1 MRISE
6 SRIRQI
12 IREEAR
18 RTLREADDG
27 VEAGV
32 DKDKVLETFRK
43 LGVRSMPFDRIRMIV
58 EGYEEAITGSGDLSS
73 QYPGFSKENFKD
85 LMRLLM
91 NEIGISGRTLE
102 LLDNNVEFD
111 G

>member
-6 SRIRQI
+6 SRIRKI

-27 VEAGV
+27 VEAGA

-43 LGVRSMPFDRIRMIV
+43 LGVRSMPLDRVRIML
-58 EGYEEAITGSGDLSS
+58 EGYEEAITGSGDLSG

-85 LMRLLM
+85 LMRLLI
-91 NEIGISGRTLE
+91 NEIGVNGRTME